1 MTDLNAVCD
10 EFVHDRGEE
19 IDVPGQGQLV
29 FPLLEYPEFDFTVV
43 HPNTL
48 PLVQRILGGKDIPR
62 LIGAP
67 ALDLR
72 VSSQPTSS

>member
-62 LIGAP
+62 LIGTP
-67 ALDLR
+67 DLDLHA
-72 VSSQPTSS
+72 SSQPTS